1 MKRIESSK
9 DQISIESFGGTGGFI
24 TGSCH
29 RVSIGKDFAILVDSG
44 MYQGKFEERS
54 EKGERRNFTPMK
66 NIAVGVT
73 DVLETHIHIDHI
85 GRLPK
90 VYKDGFTP
98 TILATELTTKFMETV
113 LLNSAEIQEEKNSQE
128 RLYDKWDVD
137 KALRHI
143 KAVKPFRKIDIGQKN
158 SHLTAEF
165 LPNGHV
171 MGSSSIIVRE
181 HSKNITILFTGDMG
195 KPNQSL
201 CGGYKE
207 FIDEYPNDPINILMI
222 ESTNF
227 ERKPISFEDKKNKF
241 LESVY
246 KTWENGGNPLFPTLS
261 FHRTPELIELINNCQ
276 KSGELPSDFKMII
289 DAPYAMEL
297 LDITRKIG
305 PKYLSRGYG
314 DNPTFYK
321 TDEESINRFDL
332 KNLTIVGS
340 HEQSVY
346 MDREMA
352 GYKGKAIIIASGGM
366 GGFGRSENYIH
377 GDFAKNPKNTI
388 LFNCFQVP
396 GTEGSGLVKEEE
408 TVTRYKKT
416 GARISKLEGFTSHI
430 SGPEETFE
438 FLDRFNFKK
447 LKKIIITHGKD
458 SSRLAMAQEFK
469 KRDFDTEI
477 ILSQLNQLI
486 PC

>member
-1 MKRIESSK
+1 MKRFESSK
-9 DQISIESFGGTGGFI
+9 DQISIESFGGTGGLI

-29 RVSIGKDFAILVDSG
+29 RVTISKDFAILIDSG

-54 EKGERRNFTPMK
+54 ERGERRNLTPMK
-66 NIAVGVT
+66 NIAAGVT

-90 VYKDGFTP
+90 IYKDGFTP
-98 TILATELTTKFMETV
+98 TILATEVTTSFMEAV

-128 RLYDKWDVD
+128 KLYDKWDVD
-137 KALRHI
+137 KTLRHI
-143 KAVKPFRKIDIGQKN
+143 KTVKPFRKIDIGRKN

-181 HSKNITILFTGDMG
+181 HSKNTTILFTGDMG
-195 KPNQSL
+195 KANQSL
-201 CGGYKE
+201 CGGYKD
-207 FIDEYPNDPINILMI
+207 FINDYPNDQIDILMT

-227 ERKPISFEDKKNKF
+227 DKKPVNFEEKKKKF
-241 LESVY
+241 LESIQN
-246 KTWENGGNPLFPTLS
+246 TWENGGNPVLPTLS
-261 FHRTPELIELINNCQ
+261 FHRTPELMKLINNCQ
-276 KSGELPSDFKMII
+276 KNGELPSDLKMII

-297 LDITRKIG
+297 LEITKRIG
-305 PKYLSRGYG
+305 SKYLSKGYG
-314 DNPTFYK
+314 DNPNFYK
-321 TDEESINRFDL
+321 TDEESISRFDL
-332 KNLTIVGS
+332 KNLTIIGS
-340 HEQSVY
+340 HKESVY
-346 MDREMA
+346 TDKEMA
-352 GYKGKAIIIASGGM
+352 EYKGKAIIIASGGM
-366 GGFGRSENYIH
+366 GGFGRSENYLH

-396 GTEGSGLVKEEE
+396 GAEGSELTKNEE
-408 TVTRYKKT
+408 TITRYKKT

-430 SGPEETFE
+430 SGPEETFD
-438 FLDRFNFKK
+438 FLERFNFKR

-458 SSRLAMAQEFK
+458 SSRIAMAEEFK
-469 KRDFDTEI
+469 KRGYDAEI
-477 ILSQLNQLI
+477 ILSQIRQII